1 MINEIRDIN
10 SYFEGVIQ
18 NIDIVLN
25 NDFYKNKDNLIT
37 VKTSITKWYDSY
49 KTHQTLKQI
58 NPEELKNLDLE
69 ITDFFA
75 DYVETEPVN
84 ENYAERLSYD
94 FDELEGYWKDEMLG
108 NN

>member
-1 MINEIRDIN
+1 MIKEIRDIN
-10 SYFEGVIQ
+10 LYFEGVIQ
-18 NIDIVLN
+18 NIDIILN
-25 NDFYKNKDNLIT
+25 NDFYKNKDNLII
-37 VKTSITKWYDSY
+37 VKNSIIKWYDSY
-49 KTHQTLKQI
+49 KTHLTLKQI

-94 FDELEGYWKDEMLG
+94 FDKLERYWKDEMLG